1 MSTVCHHTVKPR
13 DVKRRSS
20 GRIFYPTLTL
30 MIDTYILSA
39 YHIHIDTLTSEV
51 LAVKEATFMNMNGFS
66 NLYFGRGSENDEY
79 K

>member
-30 MIDTYILSA
+30 MIDTYIISLPRP
-39 YHIHIDTLTSEV
+39 YRYTYVGGV

-66 NLYFGRGSENDEY
+66 NLYFGRGSENDDY